1 MKKCAVIGSSGFIGY
16 ELVCQ
21 LMEYNHV
28 TAVVTNKGNE
38 SDLISEEKVFSIGRN
53 ANVVF
58 VDEKEFILTVNEVFD
73 TIFISHYFDDLKLNG
88 DRSNIAHFESL
99 FNNICSRSKNIIIL
113 LSSNKELSLIENK
126 VNELNQKI
134 NHNSITFIELPSIY
148 GPWEPSTGLVHEL
161 IVSDLGKKKLS
172 IKNRY
177 GSNEILYIE
186 DVANAIRLISEKD
199 LKEHKYTIT
208 AKESMYLPAQYQF
221 TAIQQLFEE
230 KKLIQLRLSADTTPY
245 IILNSTSFE
254 KGVQKQK
261 QQIQQY
267 FHLY

>member
-21 LMEYNHV
+21 LMEYNYV
-28 TAVVTNKGNE
+28 TAVVTDKGNE
-38 SDLISEEKVFSIGRN
+38 SDVISEEKIFSIGRN

-58 VDEKEFILTVNEVFD
+58 VDEKQFTSTDNEVYD
-73 TIFISHYFDDLKLNG
+73 TIFISHYFDELKLNG
-88 DRSNIAHFESL
+88 GRSNIAHFESL
-99 FNNICSRSKNIIIL
+99 FNFICTRSKNIIIL
-113 LSSNKELSLIENK
+113 LSSNKELNSIVKK
-126 VNELNQKI
+126 VHELNQI
-134 NHNSITFIELPSIY
+134 TNHKSITFIELPSIY
-148 GPWEPSTGLVHEL
+148 GPWEPSSGLVHEL
-161 IVSDLGKKKLS
+161 VVSELDKKNLS

-199 LKEHKYTIT
+199 LKEHKYIIT
-208 AKESMYLPAQYQF
+208 AKESMYLPEEFQF

-230 KKLIQLRLSADTTPY
+230 KKYNQFRLNADATPY